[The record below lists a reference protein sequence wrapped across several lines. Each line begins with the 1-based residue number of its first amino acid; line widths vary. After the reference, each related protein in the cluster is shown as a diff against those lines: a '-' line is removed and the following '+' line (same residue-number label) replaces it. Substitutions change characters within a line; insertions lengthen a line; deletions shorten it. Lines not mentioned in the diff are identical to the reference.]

1 MVLDPGAATVPE
13 RIMTVELSPDLLE
26 AYSRGEISRRE
37 IGERQNA
44 EISFGD
50 LFSAL
55 LDRGLPLPRFPGHPD
70 SPGVQLIKQ
79 LAQRAANVG

>member
-1 MVLDPGAATVPE
+1 
-13 RIMTVELSPDLLE
+13 MTTALTQDLLE

-37 IGERQNA
+37 IGERQKE

-55 LDRGLPLPRFPGHPD
+55 LDHGLPLPRFPGHPD

-79 LAQRAANVG
+79 LSQRAPHVG